1 MANRKIDVHAHFITS
16 TYREALLEH
25 GYAKPDGMPGIPTWS
40 EELHLAFMDSHGI
53 SKSMISVSS
62 PGTNITSDRAL
73 NQKLTRESNEYAAH
87 VKARYPGRFGYFASL
102 PLPDVSASIAEIK
115 HVLDG
120 PLKADGIILLSN
132 ASGFYLGDPHLRPV
146 LAELDSRNAVVFLH
160 PTTACCQA
168 NSDDSSASE
177 SPACSSPL
185 ASAYPDP
192 VFEYF
197 FDSGRSILDL
207 IMTGTACRFSQI
219 RWIITH
225 CGGVLPLL
233 LDRVIQMAR
242 LRLPLASGRDS
253 LPVSEAQ
260 IRATIAE
267 QFWFDLAGNPIPNQ
281 VDAILKFT
289 RKQHLLFGTD
299 VPWMPFEA
307 AGEAVQRMER
317 DLPGCVGKEHLD
329 PIFQGNA
336 EQLMLNWIE
345 K

>member
-1 MANRKIDVHAHFITS
+1 MANRKIDVHAHFISS

-25 GYAKPDGMPGIPTWS
+25 GYANPDGMPSIPRWS
-40 EELHLAFMDSHGI
+40 EESHLTFMDSHGI
-53 SKSMISVSS
+53 SKSILSVSS

-73 NQKLTRESNEYAAH
+73 NQRLTRESNEYAAH
-87 VKARYPGRFGYFASL
+87 VKARYPNRFGYFASL
-102 PLPDVSASIAEIK
+102 PLPDVSASVAEIK

-132 ASGFYLGDPHLRPV
+132 TSGFYLGDPYLRPI
-146 LAELDSRNAVVFLH
+146 LAELDSRNAVVFVH
-160 PTTACCQA
+160 PTTACCRA
-168 NSDDSSASE
+168 NSEDSSAAE
-177 SPACSSPL
+177 SPAYSSPL

-192 VFEYF
+192 IFEYF

-225 CGGVLPLL
+225 CGGVLPSL
-233 LDRVIQMAR
+233 LDRIIQVAG
-242 LRLPLASGRDS
+242 LRSPLASRRDP

-260 IRATIAE
+260 IRETIAE

-289 RKQHLLFGTD
+289 RKQHLLFGID

-307 AGEAVQRMER
+307 AGEVVQRMER
-317 DLPGCVGKEHLD
+317 DLPGCVGREHSDL
-329 PIFQGNA
+329 IFRGNA
-336 EQLMLNWIE
+336 EQLML
-345 K
+345 